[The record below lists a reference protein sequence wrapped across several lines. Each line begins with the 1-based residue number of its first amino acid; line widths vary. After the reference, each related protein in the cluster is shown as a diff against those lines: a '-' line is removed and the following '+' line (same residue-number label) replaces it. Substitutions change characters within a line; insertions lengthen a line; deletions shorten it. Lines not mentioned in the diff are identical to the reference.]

1 MTVEERGRK
10 HHEAE
15 KTNKKKTVV
24 VEGKKRDPHTPKTDV
39 LERTEPGE
47 EASEVSRIAPD
58 PEAVARGR
66 PRMDVDQPSW
76 QSAQGGAV
84 LPEGSS
90 GESPARWAEAD
101 AGISSA
107 VRIHGHVLELAGRVQ
122 KYPTRVLLD
131 SGSTGNFISTQF
143 VAAVGLRVQPDPEW
157 EEVTLADGSKL
168 RTEGR
173 VQFTLRCGN
182 YKERV
187 LTRVFPDLHKEI
199 ILGIPWL
206 EKANPVI
213 DWTQRRVRVFHRGC
227 DVTLPLIH
235 KREAEV
241 AAAELNLYTAKQMTK
256 QVKRGHAVFL
266 AVVRP
271 AQEEETV
278 EQSEGTGGTEE
289 QKMHH
294 EGIHDEIKAVLHEY
308 KDVFPSDL
316 PPGLP
321 PVRKGHE
328 FRIDLEDDTPPVHR
342 PIYKLS
348 PLELEECRK
357 QIQYMLDKGFIRP
370 SDSPYGAPVLFVP
383 KHDGGL
389 RFCIDYRWLNKKTIK
404 NRYPLPLPEEMFDR
418 LGGAKVFSKI
428 DLKSGYWQMPMRQED
443 IPKTAFKTR
452 YGLYESLVVP
462 FGVTNA
468 PAQFMNLMN
477 DLLQDYLDEFILVF
491 LDDIFVY
498 SQSMEDHARHLR
510 KLF

>member
-1 MTVEERGRK
+1 MR
-10 HHEAE
+10 
-15 KTNKKKTVV
+15 
-24 VEGKKRDPHTPKTDV
+24 
-39 LERTEPGE
+39 
-47 EASEVSRIAPD
+47 
-58 PEAVARGR
+58 
-66 PRMDVDQPSW
+66 
-76 QSAQGGAV
+76 
-84 LPEGSS
+84 
-90 GESPARWAEAD
+90 
-101 AGISSA
+101 
-107 VRIHGHVLELAGRVQ
+107 ELQGRV
-122 KYPTRVLLD
+122 
-131 SGSTGNFISTQF
+131 
-143 VAAVGLRVQPDPEW
+143 
-157 EEVTLADGSKL
+157 LA
-168 RTEGR
+168 
-173 VQFTLRCGN
+173 
-182 YKERV
+182 
-187 LTRVFPDLHKEI
+187 RVFPDLHKEI

-235 KREAEV
+235 KREAEA
-241 AAAELNLYTAKQMTK
+241 AAAELNLCTAKQMTK

-294 EGIHDEIKAVLHEY
+294 EEMPDEIKAVLHDY

-404 NRYPLPLPEEMFDR
+404 NRYPLPSTGGDVRPPWEGQRCSAR
-418 LGGAKVFSKI
+418 L
-428 DLKSGYWQMPMRQED
+428 
-443 IPKTAFKTR
+443 T
-452 YGLYESLVVP
+452 
-462 FGVTNA
+462 
-468 PAQFMNLMN
+468 
-477 DLLQDYLDEFILVF
+477 
-491 LDDIFVY
+491 
-498 SQSMEDHARHLR
+498 
-510 KLF
+510 